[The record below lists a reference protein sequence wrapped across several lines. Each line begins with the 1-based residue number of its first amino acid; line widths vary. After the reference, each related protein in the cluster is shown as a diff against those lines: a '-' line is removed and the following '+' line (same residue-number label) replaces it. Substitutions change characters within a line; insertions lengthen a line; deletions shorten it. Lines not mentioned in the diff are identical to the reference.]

1 MPLYSPCEYF
11 IVLRLNSVVCPCSNN
26 CIVTH
31 VPNYPLASVPCTSV
45 YCGSCVTVVI
55 VVCQWSGPLS
65 RLPPHVCSMY
75 FSMSWESRYPV
86 LTVLFGYVHSGRL
99 FRCFYSVY
107 FSISRSC
114 VPVLAVLSDYVHS
127 RLSRCF
133 YSVYLS
139 ISRSCVPVL
148 TVLSG
153 YVHSRLSRCFYSVYF
168 RFRGPVSLYW
178 QCFLAMS
185 IASYPDVSIPCI
197 LVFRD
202 TVPVLAVLSDCV
214 HSRLSRCFCPVYFSI
229 SRSCVPV
236 LTVLSGYVHSRLSR
250 CFGSVY
256 FSTSRDMCPG
266 CRPTDSAFW
275 LYPSP
280 AVLMSFCSVYINMS
294 PES

>member
-11 IVLRLNSVVCPCSNN
+11 IVLRLNSVVCPYSDN

-65 RLPPHVCSMY
+65 RLPPRVCSMY
-75 FSMSWESRYPV
+75 FSMSRESCNPV
-86 LTVLFGYVHSGRL
+86 LTVLSGYVHSRL
-99 FRCFYSVY
+99 FRCFCSVY
-107 FSISRSC
+107 FSISRYC

-127 RLSRCF
+127 RLS
-133 YSVYLS
+133 L
-139 ISRSCVPVL
+139 
-148 TVLSG
+148 
-153 YVHSRLSRCFYSVYF
+153 
-168 RFRGPVSLYW
+168 
-178 QCFLAMS
+178 
-185 IASYPDVSIPCI
+185 
-197 LVFRD
+197 
-202 TVPVLAVLSDCV
+202 
-214 HSRLSRCFCPVYFSI
+214 CFCSVYFSI

-250 CFGSVY
+250 CLGSVY